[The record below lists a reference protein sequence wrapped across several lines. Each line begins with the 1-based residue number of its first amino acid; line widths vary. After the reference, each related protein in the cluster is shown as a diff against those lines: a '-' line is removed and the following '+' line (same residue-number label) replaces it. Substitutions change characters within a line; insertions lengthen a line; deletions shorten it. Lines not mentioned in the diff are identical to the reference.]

1 MSDHDEDPVDRLRAA
16 DPAADVEPREGFGA
30 DVIAAA
36 TAMPVDLDAERARRR
51 PRRGLVIASIAASI
65 AAAVVI
71 GGVAGYGIATAAQT
85 TASADSP
92 SDGGASGGAAPD
104 GVLPPVTLGGGAGGS
119 TEGGGAGS
127 SADSA
132 QSTDRSMVPWGWT
145 GRNAFHASTILSTG
159 AGSAAA
165 YGFDA
170 VSASNA
176 ETIEALAAALGVAGT
191 PEIRDGSW
199 QVGAADGTGPS
210 LWVSLDGQLSA
221 GYYSTLDPW
230 SACGEA
236 CTAPEE
242 APAIAALRDLL
253 TRIGA
258 DADAFA
264 YSSETWEG
272 SATRTAY
279 ASRTI
284 DGQQVGQSWSLEFAA
299 DGIVSVY
306 GGLADVVQMGDYPVV
321 SEQEAFDRLSDP
333 RFGAQLTTLP
343 LAAREGD
350 VGTEWTP
357 PTEPPALPAPG
368 SAVSWGVNDVEIV
381 SVRLGLASQWQDD
394 GSVLLVPTYVFGD
407 AGGGEW
413 SVIAVAEG
421 SLDFSAGGEMVFGG
435 AEVLY

>member
-16 DPAADVEPREGFGA
+16 DPAVDVEPREGFGT

-36 TAMPVDLDAERARRR
+36 TAVPVDLDAERARRR

-71 GGVAGYGIATAAQT
+71 GGVAGYGITTAAQT
-85 TASADSP
+85 TASADSS

-104 GVLPPVTLGGGAGGS
+104 GVLPPITLGGGAEAGGMS
-119 TEGGGAGS
+119 GGAGS
-127 SADSA
+127 STESSLTAD
-132 QSTDRSMVPWGWT
+132 SMVPWGWT
-145 GRNAFHASTILSTG
+145 GRNAFHASTILSTA

-176 ETIEALAAALGVAGT
+176 ETIAALASALGVEGT
-191 PEIRDGSW
+191 PELRDGSW
-199 QVGAADGTGPS
+199 RVGAADGTGPS

-221 GYYSTLDPW
+221 GYYSTLEPW

-253 TRIGA
+253 TRIGE
-258 DADAFA
+258 DADAFT

-306 GGLADVVQMGDYPVV
+306 GGLADVVPMGDYPVV

-350 VGTEWTP
+350 AGTEWVP
-357 PTEPPALPAPG
+357 PTEPPALAAPG
-368 SAVSWGVNDVEIV
+368 SAVSWAVNDVEIV

-413 SVIAVAEG
+413 SVIAVADD
-421 SLDFSAGGEMVFGG
+421 SLDFSAGGQMVFGG
-435 AEVLY
+435 AEVID